1 MEIDLD
7 NIVSLLMDAVERE
20 DWRIVEQVLEILLTE
35 LENPFNEYEKD
46 VDIDEY

>member
-7 NIVSLLMDAVERE
+7 NIISLLMDAVERE
-20 DWRIVEQVLEILLTE
+20 DWRIVEQVLEILRTE
-35 LENPFNEYEKD
+35 LENPFNGYEKD

>member
-20 DWRIVEQVLEILLTE
+20 DWRIVEQVLEILRIE
-35 LENPFNEYEKD
+35 LENPFNGYEKD